1 VNNASFF
8 SLIFQLVAGV
18 LPLVFFFQKRKKFNV
33 EFIIFLIVSFIA
45 TLIIFITSILKI
57 TNAIIFDGFQISS
70 IFLLSIFYFR
80 NIEFKLFS
88 IIVICLGV
96 IEFVFYM
103 LELIILGYPEKSLI
117 IENVGTICCSILLF
131 ISLLKNK
138 YSPKNRTISIIN
150 YSIFMYK
157 VTSFLLFYYCM
168 ILMVKDIWYVHNFIE
183 GSSKLL
189 IAYALWKLP
198 KTAHS

>member
-1 VNNASFF
+1 M
-8 SLIFQLVAGV
+8 AGV
-18 LPLVFFFQKRKKFNV
+18 LPLVFFFQKRKRFNV

-88 IIVICLGV
+88 IIVICFGV

-103 LELIILGYPEKSLI
+103 FELIILGYPEKSLI

-138 YSPKNRTISIIN
+138 YSPKNWTISIIN

>member
-1 VNNASFF
+1 M
-8 SLIFQLVAGV
+8 AGV
-18 LPLVFFFQKRKKFNV
+18 LPLVFFFQKRKRFNV

-80 NIEFKLFS
+80 NIEFKFFS
-88 IIVICLGV
+88 IIVICFGV

-103 LELIILGYPEKSLI
+103 FELIILGYPEKSLI

-138 YSPKNRTISIIN
+138 YSPKNWTISIIN

>member
-1 VNNASFF
+1 MNNASFF